1 MRVILPHAHPSVTS
15 PTMSSTTSYS
25 NLLHISLLPQSI
37 LESLVI
43 LYTLMREVGGREDR
57 RGSIRVAFWLKMLM
71 AILWHRGASG
81 GTVHPSGT
89 VHGRIEERVPALG
102 RRIIK
107 LLLLLLPLPL
117 LPLLLLY
124 YIFTTY
130 WILKLLTLHFNHL
143 ISAIGST
150 SIW

>member
-71 AILWHRGASG
+71 AIL
-81 GTVHPSGT
+81 
-89 VHGRIEERVPALG
+89 
-102 RRIIK
+102 
-107 LLLLLLPLPL
+107 
-117 LPLLLLY
+117 
-124 YIFTTY
+124 
-130 WILKLLTLHFNHL
+130 
-143 ISAIGST
+143 
-150 SIW
+150 